1 MSEQYTGIKFKT
13 IFRKTQAPVD
23 DRIKELKKWCKFF
36 HEKNLA
42 PPYPGGSYGNLSFRT
57 ENNKNEFIITGTCI
71 GFKNNLSDDCFVK
84 IISCDIINKVIY
96 AEGTRNPSSESMLHY
111 AIYKKRPDVNAIFHG
126 HSKEVLASATKL
138 NIPETLK
145 EKPYGSI
152 ELVNSV
158 IEILNNHHLICM
170 KNHGFISLGE
180 TMEEAGKRSIKII
193 SC

>member
-13 IFRKTQAPVD
+13 IFNKTQTPVD
-23 DRIKELKKWCKFF
+23 TRIKELKKWCEIF

-84 IISCDIINKVIY
+84 IISCDIINNVIY

-126 HSKEVLASATKL
+126 HSNEILQSAKTL
-138 NIPETLK
+138 GIPETAK
-145 EKPYGSI
+145 EESYGTI

-158 IEILNNHHLICM
+158 LSILKEHNFLCM
-170 KNHGFISLGE
+170 KNHGFISLGKS
-180 TMEEAGKRSIKII
+180 MNEAGEPLLKII
-193 SC
+193 

>member
-13 IFRKTQAPVD
+13 IFNKTQTPVD
-23 DRIKELKKWCKFF
+23 TRIKELKKWCEIF
-36 HEKNLA
+36 HKKNLA

-84 IISCDIINKVIY
+84 IISCDIINNVIY

-126 HSKEVLASATKL
+126 HSNEILQSAKTL
-138 NIPETLK
+138 GIPETAK
-145 EKPYGSI
+145 EESYGTI

-158 IEILNNHHLICM
+158 LSILKEHNFLCM
-170 KNHGFISLGE
+170 KNHGFISLGKS
-180 TMEEAGKRSIKII
+180 MNEAGEPLLKII
-193 SC
+193 